1 MKLTKTTAI
10 LLVLAAGLNAPA
22 PAQNLMLDEIVVRG
36 QKEKLNQENLTM
48 REVGESSA
56 KDIGEALAQVEG
68 VNIVRKGAIANDVV
82 LRGFQKDNINV
93 LVDGARLHGAC
104 PNRMDSPAFHY
115 DFAQIE
121 KVEIIKGPYDLAN
134 PGGMGGAVNAV
145 SKKPAR
151 GLGAGLNLTY
161 GSYDSVNASA
171 SGSYGAESF
180 DALAGYAYKY
190 SRAPESGDGR
200 RITEIYPA
208 TSGNR
213 YKDSAV
219 NSRAYEINT
228 GWGKLGVNPTA
239 DSRAEFYY
247 SYQDADHVLYPYLLM
262 DAEYDRTN
270 LFNASYRLANLANGD
285 GQLRA
290 QLYWNKVDHLMDDR
304 YRASSTPS
312 GMVTREYSMRTIA
325 VTDTSGAKLQGDLP
339 LGDGTLR
346 AGADYYR
353 RNWDAVNRRAMAS
366 AYAPLNMIPDADIDN
381 AGVFAE
387 YERPVSDR
395 LTLKGGAR
403 GDFASA
409 ETGTANTVAAAGTEK
424 DYTEIS
430 ANAQLTYKPSERL
443 EFFAGL
449 ARGARLPD
457 QKELFVSIPN
467 TGVTPTTNKNTFGN
481 PGLDPTINHEADL
494 GAKYSTEKFYVNASV
509 FYSDLRNY
517 INLAGYESAGPVRN
531 ITFENVDAVILG
543 AEAGAQLSLPANL
556 YARASLSYARGE
568 NTSGDRPLSEMP
580 PLKGSAS
587 LRYDDGTLM
596 LEAVEQLAARQT
608 RVDSSLQEAKTAGWG
623 VTDLKAG
630 YTRGDFSLYA
640 GVNNLFDKYYYTHLS
655 YLRDPFASGLKVPES
670 GRNFYVTAAVRF

>member
-1 MKLTKTTAI
+1 MI
-10 LLVLAAGLNAPA
+10 LLALAAGLNAPA

-48 REVGESSA
+48 REVRESSA
-56 KDIGEALAQVEG
+56 RDIGEALAQVEG

-121 KVEIIKGPYDLAN
+121 TVEIVKGPYDLAN

-145 SKKPAR
+145 SKKTAR
-151 GLGAGLNLTY
+151 GPGADLSLTY

-171 SGSYGAESF
+171 MGSYGAEGF

-190 SRAPESGDGR
+190 SKAPKSGDGK

-208 TSGNR
+208 ASANR
-213 YKDSAV
+213 YEPDAV
-219 NSRAYEINT
+219 NSRAYGINT
-228 GWGKLGVNPTA
+228 GWGKLGLNPTA

-247 SYQDADHVLYPYLLM
+247 SYQDAEHVLYPYLLM

-270 LFNASYRLANLANGD
+270 LFNASYRVSGLGAGNG
-285 GQLRA
+285 QVRA
-290 QLYWNKVDHLMDDR
+290 QVYWDRVDHLMDDR
-304 YRASSTPS
+304 YRASSAPG
-312 GMVTREYSMRTIA
+312 GMVTREYSMQSDA
-325 VTDTSGAKLQGDLP
+325 VTATAGAKLQGDLP
-339 LGDGTLR
+339 LGGGTLR

-353 RNWDAVNRRAMAS
+353 RNWDVVNRRAMAS
-366 AYAPLNMIPDADIDN
+366 AYAPLNMIPDADIDD
-381 AGVFAE
+381 AGIFAE
-387 YERPVSDR
+387 YERPVSAR
-395 LTLKGGAR
+395 VTLKGGAR

-409 ETGTANTVAAAGTEK
+409 ETGTANVVAAAGTKK
-424 DYTEIS
+424 DYTEVS
-430 ANAQLTYKPSERL
+430 ANAQLTFRPSGRL

-449 ARGARLPD
+449 ARGVRLPD
-457 QKELFVSIPN
+457 QKELFISIPN

-481 PGLDPTINHEADL
+481 PGLDPTINREADL
-494 GAKYSTEKFYVNASV
+494 GMKYSAEKFYVNASV
-509 FYSDLRNY
+509 FYSDLKDY
-517 INLAGYESAGPVRN
+517 INLTGFQSAGPVRN

-543 AEAGAQLSLPANL
+543 AEAGGQLSLPADFFV
-556 YARASLSYARGE
+556 RGSLSYSRGK
-568 NTSGDRPLSEMP
+568 NTTGDRPLSEMP

-587 LRYDDGTLM
+587 LRYDNGTLM
-596 LEAVEQLAARQT
+596 LEAVEQLAARQS
-608 RVDSSLQEAKTAGWG
+608 RVDSTLQEARTPGWA

-630 YTRGDFSLYA
+630 FTRGDLSLYA
-640 GVNNLFDKYYYTHLS
+640 GVNNLFDKFYYTHLS